1 MSRARRLEPVRAIAH
16 EAERAVAI
24 RVANAQKRLAEA
36 LQREQDLRRY
46 RQEYADSYKAH
57 VGRGLQIRQLRDY
70 QSFLARLDVAIDA
83 HKASVAQLQQEIEQE
98 RASLRGAM
106 AHRKAL
112 GTVIERAQREE
123 RIMIDRRTQ
132 NELDEHALRRTR
144 GVS

>member
-16 EAERAVAI
+16 DAERAVAI
-24 RVANAQKRLAEA
+24 RVANAEKRLADV

-46 RQEYADSYKAH
+46 RQEYADNYQAH

-70 QSFLARLDVAIDA
+70 QSFLARLDVAIEA
-83 HKASVAQLQQEIEQE
+83 HTANVTQVREEIEQE
-98 RASLRGAM
+98 RARLRGAM

-123 RIMIDRRTQ
+123 RVMTERRAQ